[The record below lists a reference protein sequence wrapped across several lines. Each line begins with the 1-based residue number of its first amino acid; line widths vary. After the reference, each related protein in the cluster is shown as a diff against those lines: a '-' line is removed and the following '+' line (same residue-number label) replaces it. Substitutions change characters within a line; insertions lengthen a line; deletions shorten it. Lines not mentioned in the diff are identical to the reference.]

1 MDFTDKGRFRER
13 KRKPFYSVA
22 HLGLK
27 RDSANTNRDA
37 GTASRRLV
45 NGRLSLFHR
54 SKKKDRLI
62 SRKSK
67 HFYLD
72 KVCDLCRGYYYDS
85 SAIFHGWFP
94 RIHCNRV
101 NQIDTYLI
109 IFIEFFSNFVCFCK
123 HKITITTTQKKSLKL
138 EVLTPRR
145 DATFI
150 ILAKYH
156 QDILNN

>member
-1 MDFTDKGRFRER
+1 MLGRR
-13 KRKPFYSVA
+13 
-22 HLGLK
+22 
-27 RDSANTNRDA
+27 RDA
-37 GTASRRLV
+37 SSTV
-45 NGRLSLFHR
+45 VFLFFIVQ
-54 SKKKDRLI
+54 KKKDRLI

-123 HKITITTTQKKSLKL
+123 HKITITTTQNQWRNNCCSYFITRELSNMKIWISQIRSLR
-138 EVLTPRR
+138 TPRR
-145 DATFI
+145 DATCI
-150 ILAKYH
+150 ILAGNYKISSRH
-156 QDILNN
+156 S